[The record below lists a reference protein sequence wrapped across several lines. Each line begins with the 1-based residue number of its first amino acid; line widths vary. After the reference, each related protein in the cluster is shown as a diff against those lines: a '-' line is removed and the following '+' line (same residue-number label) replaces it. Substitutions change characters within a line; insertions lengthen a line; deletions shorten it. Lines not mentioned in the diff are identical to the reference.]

1 MSSHLLDFS
10 EEELVKLLEL
20 TEFLGYMPAI
30 DMEHVDYNLSYDL
43 ELRIIPIERKEDD

>member
-1 MSSHLLDFS
+1 MTNHLLNFS

-43 ELRIIPIERKEDD
+43 ELRIIPIIRKEEE